1 MSSQSLTPSSFNK
14 THKHSFLFFCHKEK
28 SFLSFHVLFFSYVL
42 TQNIVLSFIFFR
54 FVLIFSRKKS
64 IHKRVVTIAAL
75 LFPLMLAANQK
86 EITLQDKSCWQIHT
100 KLRLTIFF
108 RKRRNGCEKKDFVKT
123 TCFDNVSIQSKPMRK
138 QNKTRCLL
146 KFIL

>member
-54 FVLIFSRKKS
+54 SVLIFSRKNLFIKELWRLLHS
-64 IHKRVVTIAAL
+64 YFRWCLQLIKKRL
-75 LFPLMLAANQK
+75 LCKTKVADRFTRNYDWQYFSEKEEMDVRKKISSKQLVLTTLASNRSQ
-86 EITLQDKSCWQIHT
+86 W
-100 KLRLTIFF
+100 
-108 RKRRNGCEKKDFVKT
+108 G
-123 TCFDNVSIQSKPMRK
+123 
-138 QNKTRCLL
+138 NKTKQDVC
-146 KFIL
+146 